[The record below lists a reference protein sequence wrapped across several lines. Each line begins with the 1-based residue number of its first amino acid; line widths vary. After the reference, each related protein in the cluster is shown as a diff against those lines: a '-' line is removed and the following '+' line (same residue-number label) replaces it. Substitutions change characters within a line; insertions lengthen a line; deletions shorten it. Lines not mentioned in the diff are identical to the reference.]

1 MRLAVVLL
9 LLSHTTWALL
19 LSGSVRRAPRS
30 AVQPSMLFN
39 FGPPA
44 DDGPTRLPP
53 GHAEAAHILIRSA
66 DPEQD
71 DATAETL
78 LNRIEAGELTFAEA
92 ASKFSS
98 CPSRGKRGELGAF
111 PGLGKILFLPYEG
124 QDVPEFDALVFS
136 PDTEL
141 NKLYK
146 VRTQFGT
153 HLVIVSNRA

>member
-1 MRLAVVLL
+1 MLL
-9 LLSHTTWALL
+9 LLSPLTWALL
-19 LSGSVRRAPRS
+19 PSGSVRRAPRH
-30 AVQPSMLFN
+30 AVQPSMLIN
-39 FGPPA
+39 FGQPA
-44 DDGPTRLPP
+44 DERPMRLPP
-53 GHAEAAHILIRSA
+53 GHASASHILIRSA

-78 LNRIEAGELTFAEA
+78 LSRIEAGELTFADA
-92 ASKFSS
+92 ATKFSS

-124 QDVPEFDALVFS
+124 QDVPEFDSLVFS

-146 VRTQFGT
+146 VRTLFGT
-153 HLVIVSNRA
+153 HLVIVSGRA

>member
-1 MRLAVVLL
+1 LPSIPSSSSSSSSPLPSCCCCASLL
-9 LLSHTTWALL
+9 LLLCILL
-19 LSGSVRRAPRS
+19 LLA
-30 AVQPSMLFN
+30 L
-39 FGPPA
+39 
-44 DDGPTRLPP
+44 
-53 GHAEAAHILIRSA
+53 
-66 DPEQD
+66 QD

-92 ASKFSS
+92 AAKFSS

-124 QDVPEFDALVFS
+124 QEVAEFDALVFS

-153 HLVIVSNRA
+153 HLVTVAGRA